1 MNIDDWRRKI
11 DAIDTALLQ
20 LLNLRA
26 GLALEVGK
34 LKNQGGVALR
44 SPRREKAILSRMK
57 SLNRGPLDDQAVEEI
72 YQEIL
77 DQSRR
82 AQKLRNGGK
91 SERRRRTG
99 DARQAASAREGQWKR
114 SR

>member
-11 DAIDTALLQ
+11 DAIDTALLH

-26 GLALEVGK
+26 ELALEVGK
-34 LKNQGGVALR
+34 LKNEGGVALR
-44 SPRREKAILSRMK
+44 SPRREKAILARMK
-57 SLNRGPLDDQAVEEI
+57 SLNHGPLDGRAVEEI

-82 AQKLRNGGK
+82 AQKLHKDGK
-91 SERRRRTG
+91 SERRRRNG
-99 DARQAASAREGQWKR
+99 DAL
-114 SR
+114 